1 MSLTLAQLIT
11 LYREMADDKGSAP
24 FVSDTLATSYF
35 NEAQVEAARRARLFK
50 DSTTA
55 AICISTATAG
65 QQSITLDPR
74 VIFVRRVKID
84 SKELP
89 LAREHQNVMDAALPN
104 WDSIDYGDVCRYIPD
119 RDTGALWFDS
129 RFQGTDT
136 IRMAVIREPLA
147 DMSLDVVTT
156 TGTVTNTAT
165 GTPPEVR
172 PRHQRALI
180 DWVLH
185 RVLTNR
191 DFEEKYD
198 PDSAKDHLAAFEGE
212 FGKKSSAIDEIWIER
227 ENQYDTNDGVF

>member
-1 MSLTLAQLIT
+1 MSLNLAQLIT
-11 LYREMADDKGSAP
+11 LYRETADDNATPP
-24 FVSDTLATSYF
+24 FMSDTLATSYF

-50 DSTTA
+50 DTTTT

-84 SKELP
+84 SKDLP
-89 LAREHQNVMDAALPN
+89 LSRAHQRDLDAMLPN
-104 WDSIDYGDVCRYIPD
+104 WDSIDYQDVCRYIPD

-129 RFQGTDT
+129 KFQGTDT

-156 TGTVTNTAT
+156 TGTVTNTTT

-172 PRHQRALI
+172 PRYQRALV
-180 DWVLH
+180 DWVVH
-185 RVLTNR
+185 RALNSR

-198 PDSAKDHLAAFEGE
+198 PVGAKKHLDMFEAE
-212 FGKKSSAIDEIWIER
+212 FGKKSSAIDETWIER
-227 ENQYDTNDGVF
+227 ENQYDENDGVF